1 MRASS
6 FVILST
12 GVKIPVPKSTLD
24 TGFFNNFSP
33 TFTRFSKF
41 SFVATSMDE
50 SVPRS
55 WYRSQQPYRRTD
67 FEILKI
73 RTQGYQDVLGGNF
86 SNQICWPSMGT

>member
-50 SVPRS
+50 SVPVS
-55 WYRSQQPYRRTD
+55 VSSCISH
-67 FEILKI
+67 IL
-73 RTQGYQDVLGGNF
+73 
-86 SNQICWPSMGT
+86 